1 MKKNV
6 IINIEIVR
14 FGVVMSFKHTKAI
27 ISGGASGL
35 GLGVTKS
42 IVEQGGQ
49 VAVLD
54 INQAAGEKLQK
65 TLGKQV
71 AFYAV
76 DITDDKQVD
85 AAADAAAEKFSG
97 INLAVSCAGI
107 LGNGRLLSKA
117 GPMSSEFF
125 QKVVDVNLMGSFYLT
140 RAAARIMNQQPA
152 DASNQR
158 GVIVQTASIA
168 AYEGQFGQ
176 VAYAATKAAVVGMIL
191 PLAREFSRAGIRIM
205 GIAPGMFETPML
217 DNVSDEIRQQLC
229 ASVPFP
235 SRFGTADEFASLV
248 QQIVDNPMLNGSVIR
263 LDGAA
268 RLQ

>member
-1 MKKNV
+1 
-6 IINIEIVR
+6 
-14 FGVVMSFKHTKAI
+14 MSFENTKAI
-27 ISGGASGL
+27 VSGGASGL
-35 GLGVTKS
+35 GLGVVKAIAS
-42 IVEQGGQ
+42 QGGK
-49 VAVLD
+49 VAILD
-54 INQAAGEKLQK
+54 INQQAGQALEQE
-65 TLGKQV
+65 LGEQV

-97 INLAVSCAGI
+97 LNLAVSCAGI
-107 LGNGRLLSKA
+107 LGNGKLLSKS
-117 GPMSSEFF
+117 GPMSSDFF
-125 QKVVDVNLMGSFYLT
+125 KKVVEVNLMGSFYLT
-140 RAAARIMNQQPA
+140 RAAARIMAEQPP
-152 DASNQR
+152 DSEKQR

-176 VAYAATKAAVVGMIL
+176 VAYAATKSAVVGMIL
-191 PLAREFSRAGIRIM
+191 PLAREFARTGIRIM

-217 DNVSDEIRQQLC
+217 DNVSDEIREQLC

-235 SRFGTADEFASLV
+235 SRFGTAAEFALLV
-248 QQIVDNPMLNGSVIR
+248 EQIVDNPMLNGSVIR